1 MQNRAS
7 RLLKKYI
14 CTSEAPRV
22 RTKRSRALSSRSQ
35 AGAIRVRTMV
45 ELTVLSLVAFLV
57 FHAAPA
63 VILRVS
69 FLNELTVIANSPVLE
84 DASVL
89 RQKVLDAA
97 ASRSIAVV
105 SENLHV
111 RRDLEQSK
119 TIIDVR
125 YELFINFSPRFTY
138 VWHVEDHVEALLF

>member
-7 RLLKKYI
+7 RLLPKYI
-14 CTSEAPRV
+14 CTSEAPSV

-45 ELTVLSLVAFLV
+45 ELTVLFLVAFLV

-63 VILRVS
+63 VIARIG

-111 RRDLEQSK
+111 RRDLEQ

-125 YELFINFSPRFTY
+125 YELFMNFFSRFTY